1 VLKVLEADM
10 ADVVDVADVVGAG
23 DRVGVDGEAGVVGW
37 AWDVDT
43 DMDVD
48 MVREDLS
55 GQTDGIQDFTD
66 HARTDARALVTEHGV
81 ASIQEWGVT
90 IAYSPTTA
98 SGAEAEAEAD
108 GGR

>member
-1 VLKVLEADM
+1 MKVLGEDTVEGM
-10 ADVVDVADVVGAG
+10 VGTVVADIVVVVGG
-23 DRVGVDGEAGVVGW
+23 EVDVVGW

-55 GQTDGIQDFTD
+55 GQTDGIRDFTG
-66 HARTDARALVTEHGV
+66 HARTAARALETEHGV
-81 ASIQEWGVT
+81 ASIQEWVVT

-98 SGAEAEAEAD
+98 SGAEVEAD

>member
-1 VLKVLEADM
+1 MKVLGEDTEEGM
-10 ADVVDVADVVGAG
+10 VGMVGA
-23 DRVGVDGEAGVVGW
+23 DGEAGVVGW
-37 AWDVDT
+37 AWGVDT

-48 MVREDLS
+48 EDMDREDLS

-66 HARTDARALVTEHGV
+66 HARTAARALVTEHGV

-98 SGAEAEAEAD
+98 SGAEAEAD